1 MDNKSQS
8 NSTQENIHTLHQN
21 STLKMTTF
29 AEEVTQH
36 LELFIKH
43 LTDNNEVID
52 EHNEEFLVDAT
63 IISLKARRTIQ
74 THLQETRARMIFY
87 TYIREYKQQQ
97 FYKFMQ
103 DQQQSSPSTQ

>member
-1 MDNKSQS
+1 
-8 NSTQENIHTLHQN
+8 
-21 STLKMTTF
+21 MTNF

-52 EHNEEFLVDAT
+52 EYNEEFLVDAT
-63 IISLKARRTIQ
+63 IISLKAQRTIQ
-74 THLQETRARMIFY
+74 THLEETRARMVFY

-97 FYKFMQ
+97 FYKFRQ
-103 DQQQSSPSTQ
+103 DQKQTSPSTQ